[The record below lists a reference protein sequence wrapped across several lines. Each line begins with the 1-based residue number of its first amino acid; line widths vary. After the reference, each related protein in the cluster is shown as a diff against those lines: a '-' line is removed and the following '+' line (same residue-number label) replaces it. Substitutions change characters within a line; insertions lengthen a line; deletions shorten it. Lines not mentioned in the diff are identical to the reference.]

1 MTVNLPVG
9 SEKESFVKVTIMLPK
24 DTVTKLD
31 AMADKA
37 LMGSRGRVI
46 QSIVDSLWDSK
57 YDLEQIQT
65 FVNAFQSI
73 GPQAQ
78 SKTENL
84 ASLFLMLMFPLG
96 NVIRRINQYIGI
108 SVGPPIGQN
117 PPTTTNTA
125 HWQS

>member
-46 QSIVDSLWDSK
+46 QSIVDSLWESK
-57 YDLEQIQT
+57 FDLEQIQT
-65 FVNAFQSI
+65 FVNAFQSQ
-73 GPQAQ
+73 PSQAQ
-78 SKTENL
+78 SRTDNM
-84 ASLFLMLMFPLG
+84 ASLFLMLIFPLG
-96 NVIRRINQYIGI
+96 NVIRRINQYLGI
-108 SVGPPIGQN
+108 HVPP
-117 PPTTTNTA
+117 
-125 HWQS
+125 